1 MNFIKVFI
9 LSIKYIP
16 LYILCLLSSQKTQI
30 REDVLC
36 FRDHHKLKYSLY
48 QAYLAIFGDRF
59 YRSILYHRL
68 GRISKLIRWYLPSE
82 STFVVAKNCKMEGG
96 ILAAHSFATVLNAKS
111 IGSGFSCRN
120 NITIG
125 NKIDGRNDLTPK
137 IGKNVTI
144 GANSVIIG
152 DITIGN
158 NVVVGAGS
166 VVVKDVPD
174 NVVVV
179 GNPSKILSSIK

>member
-1 MNFIKVFI
+1 MNIIKVII
-9 LSIKYIP
+9 LSIKYFP
-16 LYILCLLSSQKTQI
+16 LYILCRCSSQKNTI
-30 REDVLC
+30 KEDVIF
-36 FRDHHKLKYSLY
+36 FRDRYELKYSLY
-48 QAYLAIFGDRF
+48 HTYLAIFGDRF

-68 GRISKLIRWYLPSE
+68 GRVSKLASWCLPSE

-125 NKIDGRNDLTPK
+125 NKIDGRNDLTPT
-137 IGKNVTI
+137 IGKNVTV

-152 DITIGN
+152 DISIGN

-174 NVVVV
+174 NVIVA
-179 GNPSKILSSIK
+179 GNPAKILSSIR

>member
-1 MNFIKVFI
+1 MNIIKVFI

-16 LYILCLLSSQKTQI
+16 LYILCMCSSQKKAI
-30 REDVLC
+30 KEDVI
-36 FRDHHKLKYSLY
+36 FFMDHHKLKYSLY

-68 GRISKLIRWYLPSE
+68 GRISKVTSWYIPSE

-96 ILAAHSFATVLNAKS
+96 ILAAHSFASVINAKS
-111 IGSGFSCRN
+111 IGTGFSCRN

-125 NKIDGRNDLTPK
+125 NKIDGRNDLIPT
-137 IGKNVTI
+137 IGKNVTV

-152 DITIGN
+152 DIAIGN

-174 NVVVV
+174 NVVVA
-179 GNPSKILSSIK
+179 GNPARILSSIR

>member
-1 MNFIKVFI
+1 MNFVKVVI
-9 LSIKYIP
+9 LTIKYIL

-30 REDVLC
+30 KEDVLF
-36 FRDHHKLKYSLY
+36 FREHHKLKYSLY
-48 QAYLAIFGDRF
+48 QAYLGIFEDRY

-68 GRISKLIRWYLPSE
+68 GRISKVISWYLPSE

-96 ILAAHSFATVLNAKS
+96 ILAAHSFATVINAKS

-125 NKIDGRNDLTPK
+125 NKIEGRNDLTPT

-152 DITIGN
+152 DISIGN

-166 VVVKDVPD
+166 VVVKNVPD
-174 NVVVV
+174 NAVVA
-179 GNPSKILSSIK
+179 GNPAKIL